1 MPMNKKYHPDY
12 RALYPSVDISPIVMA
27 ALKKSDRKM
36 EYIEWELKHPRVR
49 RNRKGEIIRVL
60 PPREYSLEYL
70 QERNQQFM
78 GTARSPEELYLAAEH
93 RRQLRHCLAKLD
105 RRDRRLLD
113 MIYHD
118 NLTERECA
126 DKLGISQKTVHKR
139 KRGILC
145 KLLKMME
152 TTI

>member
-36 EYIEWELKHPRVR
+36 EYIEWALKHPRVR

-70 QERNQQFM
+70 QERNRQLM
-78 GTARSPEELYLAAEH
+78 GTARSPEELYLVTEH
-93 RRQLRHCLAKLD
+93 RRQLRHCLAQLD
-105 RRDRRLLD
+105 RQDWRLLD
-113 MIYHD
+113 AVYRN

-126 DKLGISQKTVHKR
+126 DRFGISQKTVHNR
-139 KRGILC
+139 KKKILC

-152 TTI
+152 TAI